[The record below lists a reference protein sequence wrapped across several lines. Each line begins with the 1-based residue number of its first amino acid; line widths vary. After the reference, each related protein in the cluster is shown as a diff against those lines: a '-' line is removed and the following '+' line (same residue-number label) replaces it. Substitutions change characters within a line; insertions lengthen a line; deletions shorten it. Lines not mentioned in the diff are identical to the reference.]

1 MSKNREIKTAILVLS
16 SIFFFI
22 WGYSFIKSRD
32 LFKSSKTFYVVYDNV
47 DGLLPNAMVTLKGLS
62 VGSVES
68 IQFLNEKGQLLVT
81 LIVETDFPI
90 SKKSIAQIYEPG
102 LIAGKQIAIV
112 PDFNDKK
119 MAISGDTLKSNV
131 VPSLVDNFQKELMP
145 LKQKLE
151 SAITSADSLIKN
163 FNTVLNDKNKAEINK
178 SLQNLSQ
185 TLANVNSMAK
195 SADGLITGNKPK
207 LDNAIKNLDVTVSNF
222 SKISDTLVKAN
233 LGKTVEALNQTLA
246 STKAIMA
253 DLEKG
258 KGTAGKLLK
267 DEAMYNNLAQASKE
281 LELLLADIKNNP
293 KRYIHI
299 SIFGKTPKPYQ
310 NPNQPTNK

>member
-47 DGLLPNAMVTLKGLS
+47 DGLLPNAMVTLNGLS

-68 IQFLNEKGQLLVT
+68 IQFLNNKGQLLVT

-112 PDFNDKK
+112 PDFDDKN
-119 MAISGDTLKSNV
+119 MVISGDTLKSNV

-293 KRYIHI
+293 KR
-299 SIFGKTPKPYQ
+299 
-310 NPNQPTNK
+310 